1 MYSVNEEEQLQGAQ
15 NFRQFLLTLQES
27 PLNDIININII
38 PQYVEFMKNKANSS
52 LQVNNLFC
60 LKIIFTYKLNYI
72 L

>member
-52 LQVNNLFC
+52 LQVNN
-60 LKIIFTYKLNYI
+60 
-72 L
+72 